1 MKKSIAI
8 TGAGQG
14 IGKAIATFLAE
25 QDYSLLLLGRNLT
38 SLENTRETLKN
49 SDAHQSF
56 ACDIRQPY
64 EIGQALAQSKIES
77 LYAVVANA
85 GKGGEN
91 HYSEEDSWQE
101 IIDTNLTGSY
111 FTIQECLPFLKKNP
125 APYKN
130 IVIVSSI
137 LARLG
142 VPGYSAYCA
151 SKAGL
156 LGLMRSFA
164 AELTAD
170 KILVNAIC
178 PGWVNTAMAHEG
190 LAGFA
195 TALKI
200 SKEEAYEQAMAQ
212 VPLGKMSEPNEIAQF
227 VSFLI
232 SDAQNSF
239 TGQTFDIN
247 NGALMP

>member
-14 IGKAIATFLAE
+14 IGKAIATLLAE
-25 QDYSLLLLGRNLT
+25 QNYSLLLLGRNLT
-38 SLENTRETLKN
+38 SLENTRESLKN
-49 SDAHQSF
+49 PDMHQSF
-56 ACDIRQPY
+56 SCDIRQPY
-64 EIGQALAQSKIES
+64 QIGEALAQSKIRS

-111 FTIQECLPFLKKNP
+111 FTVQECLPFLKKNP
-125 APYKN
+125 APYKK

-156 LGLMRSFA
+156 LGLMRSLA

-190 LAGFA
+190 LDGFA
-195 TALKI
+195 TALNI

-227 VSFLI
+227 ISFLI
-232 SDAQNSF
+232 SDAQTSF